1 MRVSLLSQCNLKN
14 EWLVLQ
20 ERVWFV
26 VLVVSKYSWVDYVK
40 GWEAS
45 GL

>member
-14 EWLVLQ
+14 ECLVLPG
-20 ERVWFV
+20 EGV
-26 VLVVSKYSWVDYVK
+26 VLVVRKYSWVDYVK